1 MILADIRVNPPPVA
15 TRGHCHVWNIRT
27 TPALTRCRRRGVAC
41 QPVEHAFDYIRSY
54 VTSSRSWRPAGGG
67 SAVRA
72 VGKHPDAPPSQP
84 TIARRPS

>member
-1 MILADIRVNPPPVA
+1 MILADIRANPPPVVNHS
-15 TRGHCHVWNIRT
+15 RSRVWNIRT

-41 QPVEHAFDYIRSY
+41 QPVEQAFDSIRSS

-72 VGKHPDAPPSQP
+72 VGKHPDVPPVQP
-84 TIARRPS
+84 TIARRPI